1 MSDTFANSVATTDR
15 VLAAQIRQV
24 FNDQITADI
33 DPVDIGAVPTSR
45 TINGQDLSANRTLT
59 AANVG
64 AVASNVTGITGAT
77 AISNAVFISQASY
90 NSLSPKDANTLYVI
104 V

>member
-1 MSDTFANSVATTDR
+1 MSNTFANNVATTDR

-33 DPVDIGAVPTSR
+33 DPVDIGAIAT
-45 TINGQDLSANRTLT
+45 DT
-59 AANVG
+59 A
-64 AVASNVTGITGAT
+64 GITGASK
-77 AISNAVFISQASY
+77 INNIVSLSQANY
-90 NSLSPKDANTLYVI
+90 DALAVKDANTLYVI